1 MVALDF
7 SFENAKKLVDDYY
20 PLYIGG
26 KWVDSSDKE
35 VMDVYCPANQ
45 EKITSVACASEKDVD
60 AAVKAAWE
68 AFPAWSK
75 VSLTERY
82 NILQQMYA
90 RLVAKV
96 TELGMIESLETGKN
110 MAGNVGEIYF
120 AIDQFPYFAS
130 AMRVAEDGIS
140 SAADGSKTMVVREPV
155 GVVGA
160 ICPWNAPIIMCAWK
174 LAPALAAGNCIVMK
188 PSSFTPIGTMEVLKL
203 VADLLPPGVFNII
216 NGKGS
221 KTGQFLMD
229 HPGVSKLS
237 FTGSTE
243 VGIKVGLA
251 AAKRLIPATLELGGK
266 SAGIYFADIVPGML
280 DEAVGSAS
288 FMLFMTGQGC
298 ALQTRCLVEEP
309 IYDMFVDK
317 LAENFR
323 NYKVGMP
330 WDANA
335 QMGSIAYE
343 AHMHSVLNYID
354 IGKKEGARLVCGGNR
369 ITTGE
374 MGKGFFIEPTLFADV
389 DNSMKIAQ
397 EEIFGPVLCVIK
409 FKGEADAIRIAN
421 DSVYGLG
428 GGVMSGDLAKALRVA
443 SAVRT
448 GTMTVNNAAAHLAGA
463 AFGGFKQ
470 SGLGR
475 ESYKTTL
482 DHFSEIKTINFK
494 Y

>member
-1 MVALDF
+1 MAKLDF
-7 SFENAKKLVDDYY
+7 SFENAKKLMDGYY
-20 PLYIGG
+20 PLYIDG
-26 KWVDSSDKE
+26 KWMDGSDKE

-45 EKITSVACASEKDVD
+45 EKISSVACASEKDVD
-60 AAVKAAWE
+60 TAVKAAWR

-75 VSLTERY
+75 ISLTERY

-90 RLVAKV
+90 RLTARA
-96 TELGMIESLETGKN
+96 TELGMVESLETGKN

-140 SAADGSKTMVVREPV
+140 SAADGSKTMAVREPV

-174 LAPALAAGNCIVMK
+174 LAPALAAGNCVVMK
-188 PSSFTPIGTMEVLKL
+188 PSSFTPAGTMELLKL
-203 VADLLPPGVFNII
+203 VADLLPPGVFNVI

-229 HPGVSKLS
+229 HPGISKLS

-243 VGIKVGLA
+243 IGVQVGLA

-266 SAGIYFADIVPGML
+266 SAGIYFADIVPDLL
-280 DEAVGSAS
+280 DEALGYAAV
-288 FMLFMTGQGC
+288 MLFMSGQGC
-298 ALQTRCLVEEP
+298 ALQTRCIVQES
-309 IYDMFVDK
+309 IYDMFVDR
-317 LAENFR
+317 LAEVFR

-330 WDANA
+330 WDTSAR
-335 QMGSIAYE
+335 MGSIAYE
-343 AHMHSVLNYID
+343 AHMNSVLDYID
-354 IGKKEGARLVCGGNR
+354 IGKKEGARLVCGGSR
-369 ITTGE
+369 ITSGE

-389 DNSMKIAQ
+389 DNGMRIAQ

-409 FKGEADAIRIAN
+409 FKDEEDAIRIAN

-443 SAVRT
+443 GAMRT
-448 GTMTVNNAAAHLAGA
+448 GTVTINNAATHLAGA
-463 AFGGFKQ
+463 PFGGFKQ

-475 ESYKTTL
+475 ESYRTTL